1 MESTSFLRESYSFA
15 LYRWSSLTTRLL
27 FLALDP
33 TPTFLPSKRFGT
45 PLQEAHCNFY
55 LSELLACRTRG
66 LARLQIGARSWD
78 LASLE
83 DGQHLILPS
92 LSEREALM
100 LSPQLRRMNH
110 LKKITVGLKG
120 PTIWVRPL
128 RLAPSRRVRWSQ
140 VAHWHLGV
148 VEWTLV
154 AGLLR
159 KAGSDSLWDRWP
171 GCLE

>member
-1 MESTSFLRESYSFA
+1 MVLRLNKHLLWEVGLEASCLQGLWPLCRQVHGA
-15 LYRWSSLTTRLL
+15 LLNFVENLTEI
-27 FLALDP
+27 
-33 TPTFLPSKRFGT
+33 S
-45 PLQEAHCNFY
+45 LQEAHCNFY

-120 PTIWVRPL
+120 PTIWWRTGTWEL
-128 RLAPSRRVRWSQ
+128 WSGPWWPGFFEKPARTRSGIVGQ
-140 VAHWHLGV
+140 VAW
-148 VEWTLV
+148 
-154 AGLLR
+154 R
-159 KAGSDSLWDRWP
+159 
-171 GCLE
+171 

>member
-83 DGQHLILPS
+83 DGRSARKDRSGDRTLT
-92 LSEREALM
+92 RRRGAV
-100 LSPQLRRMNH
+100 PQEL
-110 LKKITVGLKG
+110 VFC
-120 PTIWVRPL
+120 
-128 RLAPSRRVRWSQ
+128 RVR
-140 VAHWHLGV
+140 
-148 VEWTLV
+148 
-154 AGLLR
+154 
-159 KAGSDSLWDRWP
+159 
-171 GCLE
+171 

>member
-120 PTIWVRPL
+120 PTIWWRTGTWEL
-128 RLAPSRRVRWSQ
+128 WSGPWWPGFFEKPARTRSGIVGQ
-140 VAHWHLGV
+140 VAW
-148 VEWTLV
+148 
-154 AGLLR
+154 R
-159 KAGSDSLWDRWP
+159 
-171 GCLE
+171 

>member
-1 MESTSFLRESYSFA
+1 MVLRLNKHLLWEVGLEASCLQGLWPLCRQVHGA
-15 LYRWSSLTTRLL
+15 LLNFVENLTEI
-27 FLALDP
+27 
-33 TPTFLPSKRFGT
+33 S
-45 PLQEAHCNFY
+45 LQEAHCNFY